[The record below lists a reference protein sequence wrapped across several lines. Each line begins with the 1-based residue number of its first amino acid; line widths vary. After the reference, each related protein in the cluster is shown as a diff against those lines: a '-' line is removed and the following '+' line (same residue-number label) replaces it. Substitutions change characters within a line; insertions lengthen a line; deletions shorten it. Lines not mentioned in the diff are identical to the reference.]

1 VIWPEYILLAADL
14 ATGGSEAARRS
25 AVSRAYYGAF
35 NPARRWLEANV
46 GPIGNRAAHKQVWDA
61 FSVPDR
67 ASEGTRDK
75 WEVVGEIGERLR
87 ALRNQAD
94 YDDDMPDLDLRAPEA
109 VIRAERIL
117 ALLGQL
123 ETAGRPPT

>member
-1 VIWPEYILLAADL
+1 VIWPEYIVLADDL
-14 ATGGSEAARRS
+14 ATHGSEAAQRS

-46 GPIGNRAAHKQVWDA
+46 GPIGNRVAHRQVWDA
-61 FSVPDR
+61 FSASDL
-67 ASEGTRDK
+67 ASEDTRDK
-75 WEVVGEIGERLR
+75 WAVVGEIGERLR
-87 ALRNQAD
+87 ALRNYAD

-117 ALLGQL
+117 ALLDQL
-123 ETAGRPPT
+123 EIAD

>member
-1 VIWPEYILLAADL
+1 VIWPEYIVLAADL
-14 ATGGSEAARRS
+14 ATGRSEAAQRS

-46 GPIGNRAAHKQVWDA
+46 GPIGNRAAHKQVWSA

-67 ASEGTRDK
+67 ASEDTRDK

-87 ALRNQAD
+87 AMRNQAD
-94 YDDDMPDLDLRAPEA
+94 YDDDIPDLDLRAPEA
-109 VIRAERIL
+109 VARAERIL
-117 ALLGQL
+117 ALLDEL
-123 ETAGRPPT
+123 ELVD